1 MSAIDLK
8 STRAA
13 HAELLARRS
22 KYDQKRRDCE
32 NLAANIST
40 KLSGLEKAHLVLE
53 KRYLSDEAD
62 LLQVTASRHEL
73 DKCRTELA
81 EAERLA
87 GLASEAIIEIDQ
99 QINAAA
105 QNLQIARRDFCAQTC
120 NEKLQKIK
128 ESKQFR
134 DFLLEAMAAFAANG
148 SYHWTLN
155 VHRFVEQNLTRILP
169 EISEDQAREAVEKF
183 KKENSLED

>member
-1 MSAIDLK
+1 MTIELTTALKKLFDPRQQGESLSQKNTAATTDVHLLRKQRDEAGINLVTLEKKHILDQVTDRELTDAQKLFDDLEAKLSTATRRLELIHEAIAENDLK
-8 STRAA
+8 
-13 HAELLARRS
+13 
-22 KYDQKRRDCE
+22 
-32 NLAANIST
+32 IS
-40 KLSGLEKAHLVLE
+40 V
-53 KRYLSDEAD
+53 
-62 LLQVTASRHEL
+62 
-73 DKCRTELA
+73 
-81 EAERLA
+81 
-87 GLASEAIIEIDQ
+87 
-99 QINAAA
+99 AA
-105 QNLQIARRDFCAQTC
+105 QNLKIARRDFCAQTS

-134 DFLLEAMAAFAANG
+134 DLLLEAMAAFAANG